1 MIRRVDGALS
11 IMRTRKSRPC
21 SPGSIWSQTTT
32 SNRRAATHFSA
43 SAAEVAVWISQ
54 VFPSSWPIISSCTGS
69 SSTTRTTG
77 RPCVVDPWPAISSTF
92 LAAVRAGR
100 LLHHLD
106 EFGKRNGLEQARCG
120 IDDPEACRCDRKLRE
135 SKSQPGSDG
144 GPWRSNPG
152 SFQRCCLRSG
162 DGCRDPLLLWSPL
175 WHPHGN

>member
-54 VFPSSWPIISSCTGS
+54 VFPSSWPIISICTGS

-106 EFGKRNGLEQARCG
+106 EFGKRNGLEQVAEKGGLVDAAHRS
-120 IDDPEACRCDRKLRE
+120 EEHTSELQ
-135 SKSQPGSDG
+135 SLTKS
-144 GPWRSNPG
+144 RM
-152 SFQRCCLRSG
+152 
-162 DGCRDPLLLWSPL
+162 
-175 WHPHGN
+175 